1 MSNPTVLTLGG
12 AARAVEAYQSAGG
25 VVDYVVIDVGATR
38 SSEAHRRAAV
48 TGMEELARQWEAHF
62 DRVSRERNVPRD
74 RFQSMRVVPERA
86 VGRPIPL
93 RAFLGRAYDW
103 DAGQIVSLWT
113 RGTGG
118 GVKEGADE
126 FATDGYAEA
135 FSDPPYSMWLGL
147 TEINGLF
154 KEINRELLGGLG
166 DSLEVWEWSTDWSSY
181 FEPGLQWWGAYLWT
195 VAAPEHPW
203 ITVVAAS
210 TTD

>member
-1 MSNPTVLTLGG
+1 MSDPTVLTLGG
-12 AARAVEAYQSAGG
+12 AARAVQAYQSAGG
-25 VVDYVVIDVGATR
+25 VVDYVVIDVGATG

-48 TGMEELARQWEAHF
+48 AGMEELARQDEAHF

-86 VGRPIPL
+86 VGTPISL

-103 DAGQIVSLWT
+103 DTGRIVPRWM

-118 GVKEGADE
+118 GVEEGADE
-126 FATDGYAEA
+126 FGTDGYAEA
-135 FSDPPYSMWLGL
+135 FSDPPYSMQLDL
-147 TEINGLF
+147 AKINVLF
-154 KEINRELLGGLG
+154 KEINRELLGGLR
-166 DSLEVWEWSTDWSSY
+166 DSVEVWQWSTDWSSY
-181 FEPGLQWWGAYLWT
+181 FELGLQWWGAYLWT